1 MAIMSWSMDEL
12 MCLHGDVEQLV
23 EKVKKL
29 RVLSFNNVVGL

>member
-1 MAIMSWSMDEL
+1 MMAIMSWSVEEL

-29 RVLSFNNVVGL
+29 